1 LSSEGGFAT
10 IPADNTSLELN
21 YLDVGE
27 LLYKFLD
34 IEFNTISLFTVI
46 IQLAI
51 LAWLVYQTYDRFK
64 GTQAERIL
72 RGLIMLLPVMMLCYI
87 LKLSILTKIFEIFS
101 QTFIVGL
108 IVIFAPEFRRVLIQL
123 GGEFNLLSYIDGHK
137 SLDQLEKANKNIV
150 ASLEMLQKKR
160 VGALIIVEK
169 SQAERYYIN
178 AGFPINADI
187 STELMMTIFDNK
199 SPLHDG
205 AVIIRGTQLAL
216 ASVILPMTENPK
228 LDWQYG
234 TRHRAAIGFSEV
246 TDALCFVVSE
256 ETGDISMAKHGKL
269 KRYESL
275 TALEQEL
282 SDFYKHI
289 YRNRSKRTQIFSTLG
304 KVLRKRKKIIASDD
318 GV

>member
-1 LSSEGGFAT
+1 
-10 IPADNTSLELN
+10 
-21 YLDVGE
+21 
-27 LLYKFLD
+27 
-34 IEFNTISLFTVI
+34 
-46 IQLAI
+46 
-51 LAWLVYQTYDRFK
+51 LAWLVYQAYDRFK

-123 GGEFNLLSYIDGHK
+123 GGEFNLLNYIDGHK

-150 ASLEMLQKKR
+150 ASLEMLQKRR

-256 ETGDISMAKHGKL
+256 ETGDISMAKQGKL
-269 KRYESL
+269 KRYETL
-275 TALEQEL
+275 AALEQEL

-289 YRNRSKRTQIFSTLG
+289 YHNRSKRTQIFSTLG

>member
-1 LSSEGGFAT
+1 M
-10 IPADNTSLELN
+10 
-21 YLDVGE
+21 
-27 LLYKFLD
+27 D
-34 IEFNTISLFTVI
+34 IEFNAVSVFTVT

-51 LAWLVYQTYDRFK
+51 LAWVIYQAYDRFK

-72 RGLIMLLPVMMLCYI
+72 RGLIMLLPVMMLCYV

-123 GGEFNLLSYIDGHK
+123 GGEFNLLNYVDGPK
-137 SLDQLEKANKNIV
+137 TLDDLTKANKNIIN
-150 ASLEMLQKKR
+150 SLEMLQKKK

-178 AGFPINADI
+178 AGFHINADI
-187 STELMMTIFDNK
+187 SAELLMTIFDNK

-205 AVIIRGTQLAL
+205 AVIIRGTKLAL

-256 ETGDISMAKHGKL
+256 ETGDVSIAKQGKL
-269 KRYESL
+269 KRYESF
-275 TALEQEL
+275 AGMEQEL
-282 SDFYKHI
+282 ADFYKHI
-289 YRNRSKRTQIFSTLG
+289 ETKNSKRRQFVSTLAAI
-304 KVLRKRKKIIASDD
+304 LRKRKFGI
-318 GV
+318 